1 MYCLSGLLQIP
12 NVKDICPVIIETLQ
26 PFYCDGAFFMAKEK
40 KSFILYA
47 DQQGVFNQLPDEIA
61 GRLIKHIFA
70 YVNDEQPVT
79 EELIINIAFEPIK
92 QCLKRD
98 LCRWKEY
105 LDKQSVN
112 GKKGGRPKKA
122 NESEITQAFLD
133 KPKKADSVSVNVNDN
148 VKRNIFKAPT
158 IEELKTEFPALDANR
173 FHDFYTSKGWKVG
186 SQQMKDWRAAARNWL
201 SRDKVTEAPKLKRA
215 TLND

>member
-1 MYCLSGLLQIP
+1 
-12 NVKDICPVIIETLQ
+12 
-26 PFYCDGAFFMAKEK
+26 MAKEK
-40 KSFILYA
+40 KSFLLYA
-47 DQQGVFNQLPDEIA
+47 DQNSVFQHLPDDIA

-70 YVNDEQPVT
+70 YVNDEQPKT
-79 EELIINIAFEPIK
+79 EELIIKIAFEPIK
-92 QCLKRD
+92 MQLKRD
-98 LCRWKEY
+98 LQKYEGIRQRNSQNAKMRWDAVALSGMPKST
-105 LDKQSVN
+105 KNAVN
-112 GKKGGRPKKA
+112 D
-122 NESEITQAFLD
+122 N
-133 KPKKADSVSVNVNDN
+133 VNVNVNDN